1 MNPFILFS
9 LQGAILSRVTR
20 LSHPT
25 VLQRGP
31 EKLTYGTGVPAPWN
45 NPDKL
50 SGPSPMPSVG
60 KGKEP
65 LANGLT
71 NGKGKEAEK
80 GPVLPDARL
89 FATWEHEQKSFR
101 DPLTIPRRARQGSV
115 HTSLAASS
123 VPGRARGESRAG

>member
-1 MNPFILFS
+1 MSFV
-9 LQGAILSRVTR
+9 QGAVLSRVTR

-45 NPDKL
+45 NPDSSRS
-50 SGPSPMPSVG
+50 SGPSPMPSASMG
-60 KGKEP
+60 KGKEL

-101 DPLTIPRRARQGSV
+101 DSLTIPRRARQGSV
-115 HTSLAASS
+115 LTSLAASNA
-123 VPGRARGESRAG
+123 PGRARGESRAG

>member
-1 MNPFILFS
+1 
-9 LQGAILSRVTR
+9 LQGAVLSRVTR

-45 NPDKL
+45 NPDRPS
-50 SGPSPMPSVG
+50 SGPLPMPPSTGMG
-60 KGKEP
+60 KGKEL

-71 NGKGKEAEK
+71 LTNGNKGKEAEK
-80 GPVLPDARL
+80 GPILPDARL

-115 HTSLAASS
+115 FTSLAVSNA
-123 VPGRARGESRAG
+123 PGRARGESRAG

>member
-1 MNPFILFS
+1 MKLRLIS
-9 LQGAILSRVTR
+9 QGPVLSRTTR

-31 EKLTYGTGVPAPWN
+31 ERLTYGTGVPAPWN
-45 NPDKL
+45 NSDTKS
-50 SGPSPMPSVG
+50 SGPLPTPSAT
-60 KGKEP
+60 KGKES

-71 NGKGKEAEK
+71 NGKDREGEK

-101 DPLTIPRRARQGSV
+101 DALAIPRRARQGSV
-115 HTSLAASS
+115 HTSLPVSN

>member
-1 MNPFILFS
+1 M
-9 LQGAILSRVTR
+9 
-20 LSHPT
+20 
-25 VLQRGP
+25 LQRGP

-45 NPDKL
+45 SDKSTGAL
-50 SGPSPMPSVG
+50 PTPSAT
-60 KGKEP
+60 KGKEL

-71 NGKGKEAEK
+71 NGKGKEGEK

-89 FATWEHEQKSFR
+89 FATWEHEQKTFR

-115 HTSLAASS
+115 YTSLPVSS

>member
-1 MNPFILFS
+1 
-9 LQGAILSRVTR
+9 LQGAVLSRVTR

-31 EKLTYGTGVPAPWN
+31 EKLTYGAGVPAPWN
-45 NPDKL
+45 NPDNKT
-50 SGPSPMPSVG
+50 SGPSPMPSAG
-60 KGKEP
+60 MGKEL

-115 HTSLAASS
+115 LTSLTVSNA
-123 VPGRARGESRAG
+123 PGRARGESRAG

>member
-1 MNPFILFS
+1 M
-9 LQGAILSRVTR
+9 
-20 LSHPT
+20 
-25 VLQRGP
+25 LQRGP
-31 EKLTYGTGVPAPWN
+31 EKLTYGTGVSAPWN
-45 NPDKL
+45 NPDKTPAPL
-50 SGPSPMPSVG
+50 PAPTVSM
-60 KGKEP
+60 GKEL

-115 HTSLAASS
+115 HTSLAVSNA
-123 VPGRARGESRAG
+123 PGRARGESRAG

>member
-1 MNPFILFS
+1 
-9 LQGAILSRVTR
+9 
-20 LSHPT
+20 
-25 VLQRGP
+25 
-31 EKLTYGTGVPAPWN
+31 
-45 NPDKL
+45 
-50 SGPSPMPSVG
+50 MPSAGMGTG
-60 KGKEP
+60 KGKEL

-115 HTSLAASS
+115 LTSLVVSNA
-123 VPGRARGESRAG
+123 PGRARGESRAG